1 MNCDVFAI
9 FIYVYLY
16 QHIYILCW
24 NARRWRETKFLR
36 SADVVHVR
44 LPVYLVWI
52 VLSVI
57 SSCHSRCLCTCSI
70 QIRTVAHVLGIIF
83 SPSHSLICFF
93 LLFFFFL
100 CGFFLFCF
108 LCVFLLVFC
117 QIFGKS
123 CRCRSA
129 PANGLLSRDTQ
140 VNLPVEE
147 VHSSGL
153 EGCMYLLVLDYNV
166 DWRLGHNGGAD
177 TSAFDQIQDWTTAM
191 VMRTVWLLAGHMVGL
206 WKGIIT

>member
-1 MNCDVFAI
+1 MNCTLCYFIMPQQVF
-9 FIYVYLY
+9 VYM
-16 QHIYILCW
+16 QHPDTNCSTCTG
-24 NARRWRETKFLR
+24 NHFF
-36 SADVVHVR
+36 
-44 LPVYLVWI
+44 P
-52 VLSVI
+52 I
-57 SSCHSRCLCTCSI
+57 SFTD
-70 QIRTVAHVLGIIF
+70 
-83 SPSHSLICFF
+83 
-93 LLFFFFL
+93 LFFSSSFFF
-100 CGFFLFCF
+100 CVGFFLFCF
-108 LCVFLLVFC
+108 LCGFLLVFC